1 VRVAADRDVPTC
13 ARRCW
18 CQRESRRDHAD
29 DGAALVAMMKAVLDA
44 HSIHTLSADD
54 TGEAISMTRVRCSV
68 KLGRIIEARA
78 VPVTDAAD

>member
-1 VRVAADRDVPTC
+1 
-13 ARRCW
+13 
-18 CQRESRRDHAD
+18 
-29 DGAALVAMMKAVLDA
+29 MMKAVLDA